1 MKRDTCPYFLL
12 VLEVKH
18 VEERKRYDML
28 ISDSRTIG
36 VGSEEPEKEMSS
48 KLGCGD
54 RGGKALRSVEN
65 AAVFSPSKKGC
76 GPDLGREKKLSWII

>member
-1 MKRDTCPYFLL
+1 MKWDTCPYFLL
-12 VLEVKH
+12 LLELKH

-36 VGSEEPEKEMSS
+36 VGSEEPGKKMSS

-54 RGGKALRSVEN
+54 SGGKALRSMEN
-65 AAVFSPSKKGC
+65 AALFSPSKQGC
-76 GPDLGREKKLSWII
+76 GPDLRREKKLSWII